1 MRPCEA
7 FAKLRTEE
15 FVERFL
21 PIIKV
26 QDQTAI
32 NMYKRHL
39 ALLVRQCIYTIV
51 NTNLSLLFQR
61 LYLRTDNPQSKDKM
75 LKSFCKWLELKYY
88 NGKPSESDLEAVYQ
102 DDVVHDYSI
111 EQAMPAMPPDEDPIL

>member
-39 ALLVRQCIYTIV
+39 ALL
-51 NTNLSLLFQR
+51 R